1 MGEGKRQAE
10 QAGQLGAVAGG
21 PEQPQRGL
29 VVLGRDGPDPGWVV
43 GGMAGGFA
51 ADGTAADGTAACE
64 VGPQFGQLAGEVR
77 RRQPVDAAPQCV
89 RRFPIGA
96 GSPPD
101 PEVDPSWVQRL
112 QGAELLRHGEGR
124 MVRQHHPARSDP
136 DRRRGGGNLA
146 DQNRRGRAG
155 DARQAVVLRD
165 PVPREP
171 KPLGLPGQIDAPA
184 ERFADRLPGRHRA
197 QVEHRQRDGEAGDHN
212 QQTNAS

>member
-10 QAGQLGAVAGG
+10 QACQLGAVAGG

-43 GGMAGGFA
+43 GGVAGGA
-51 ADGTAADGTAACE
+51 LAGE
-64 VGPQFGQLAGEVR
+64 VGPQFGQLVREVR
-77 RRQPVDAAPQCV
+77 RRQPVGAAPQGA

-112 QGAELLRHGEGR
+112 QGAELLRHRQRR
-124 MVRQHHPARSDP
+124 MVRQHYPARSDP
-136 DRRRGGGNLA
+136 DGRGGGGDLA
-146 DQNRRGRAG
+146 DQNGRGRAG

-165 PVPREP
+165 PVAREP

-184 ERFADRLPGRHRA
+184 KRLADRLPRRHRA